1 MDAGTNRWRTM
12 REALGKGNELYT
24 AGLQR
29 VALLAL
35 AGSVAGNAPR
45 LFGTG
50 AFDMSQAFSGGGVAV
65 NSVVLAGMATAQV
78 AALFFQLA
86 VAARLHAVARGL
98 EGSLGGAL
106 AAAARRLPAMLV
118 VLVAVLALLAG
129 GVALAALI
137 ASGLAVGLVYQWPL
151 PAAVDPQLLLL
162 LVTALGT
169 LVFALPLATVLVY
182 WYFAFFL
189 VVTEAHGGAAAL
201 RRSFQLVRGRLWR
214 MKFALTV
221 VYFVFFAALLLTEAL
236 AAVVGALLP
245 GDFAAFVVVSLGGAI
260 AWPWPIAASLALL
273 YDLTRRDAPSATTQW
288 RTML

>member
-1 MDAGTNRWRTM
+1 M

-24 AGLQR
+24 AGFQR

-45 LFGTG
+45 LFGAG
-50 AFDMSQAFSGGGVAV
+50 PFDMSQALSGGGVAV
-65 NSVVLAGMATAQV
+65 DPAVLAWTATAQV

-98 EGSLGGAL
+98 EGSLGAAL
-106 AAAARRLPAMLV
+106 AVATRRFPALLV
-118 VLVAVLALLAG
+118 VLVAVLVVLAG

-137 ASGLAVGLVYQWPL
+137 ASGLALGLVYQLPL
-151 PAAVDPQLLLL
+151 PAAVEPQLLLQ
-162 LVTALGT
+162 VVMALGT
-169 LVFALPLATVLVY
+169 LVLALPLATVLVY
-182 WYFAFFL
+182 WYFALFL
-189 VVTEAHGGAAAL
+189 VVTEARGGLAAL

-221 VYFVFFAALLLTEAL
+221 VYFVFFAALLLAEAL
-236 AAVVGALLP
+236 AAAAGALLP
-245 GDFAAFVVVSLGGAI
+245 GDVAAFVVVSVGSAI

-273 YDLTRRDAPSATTQW
+273 YDLTRRGDPSATTK
-288 RTML
+288 RPAPS